1 MRPAQAIPLFGMLLL
16 GAAVVAAGPAPADVP
31 PDAGAPAAAA
41 AGAAPSAA
49 PEVVR
54 ARAAPEVVR
63 ARAAVAAFAATLQGE
78 LKNAIAAGGPVNG
91 IKVCAERAPAIAH
104 EVGTTHGLA
113 IGRTSLKTRNPANTP
128 DAWERAAMS
137 RFEQDRQAGADPA
150 TLEAVVHTAIEGRPV
165 TRYMKAIVT
174 QPLCTT
180 CHGATLAP
188 EVEAALRDFYPADAA
203 RGFAPGD
210 LRGAFTVTLD
220 R

>member
-1 MRPAQAIPLFGMLLL
+1 MRPAPVLSPALRHALPVLGMLLL
-16 GAAVVAAGPAPADVP
+16 GGAVIAAGPAPADADAPGAVP
-31 PDAGAPAAAA
+31 PEQA
-41 AGAAPSAA
+41 
-49 PEVVR
+49 
-54 ARAAPEVVR
+54 R

-78 LKNAIAAGGPVNG
+78 LKAAIEAGGPVNG

-104 EVGTTHGLA
+104 EVGTAHGLA
-113 IGRTSLKTRNPANTP
+113 IARTSLKTRNPANTP
-128 DAWERAAMS
+128 DAWELATMT

-150 TLEAVVHTAIEGRPV
+150 TLEAVVQTAIAGRPV

-180 CHGATLAP
+180 CHGAAVTPA
-188 EVEAALRDFYPADAA
+188 VEAALRDFYPADTA